1 MTHRNAG
8 AALAIVVLTVGPH
21 GAAAQD
27 RAIRADGATVIL
39 HPDGRWEIALA
50 PPAAAAA
57 AAARALTTANVFFGN
72 LHSHTSYSDGSGT
85 PTDAYLH
92 ARDVAGLD
100 FLAITEHNHKNAPSD
115 IATDHNLYNGS
126 QDSSLISAAGRFNE
140 SGRFVAL
147 YGQEFSSIGSG
158 NHANVLDVRDVID
171 EADVPN
177 GRWDKLLGSWLPSH
191 KDSEGLGAVM
201 LLNHPAQSS
210 SPNAKEY
217 GIDDFPTAA
226 QWRDSLDP
234 HAELINIVNGPSHDG
249 DAPGRPSE
257 SEFLRYLNLGL
268 HVAPTADQDNH
279 RLNWGSAAPTRTGVW
294 ADALTKHD
302 LLTALRRRH
311 VYATEDQNLRIIG
324 TVNGALM
331 GTRFVGADVPASGA
345 ALDIKVTFLD
355 EDEPGAVYTVDVFRD
370 VVRRCGR
377 GRRREA
383 ACPRR
388 ETAR

>member
-1 MTHRNAG
+1 MLAQPGHRRPDS
-8 AALAIVVLTVGPH
+8 VGPH

-177 GRWDKLLGSWLPSH
+177 GQWDKLLGSWLPSH
-191 KDSEGLGAVM
+191 KDSEGLSAVM
-201 LLNHPAQSS
+201 LLTIPPRQQPEREGVRHRRLPDRC
-210 SPNAKEY
+210 P
-217 GIDDFPTAA
+217 
-226 QWRDSLDP
+226 
-234 HAELINIVNGPSHDG
+234 
-249 DAPGRPSE
+249 
-257 SEFLRYLNLGL
+257 
-268 HVAPTADQDNH
+268 VARFARSARGADQH
-279 RLNWGSAAPTRTGVW
+279 RERSFARRRCAGSAQR
-294 ADALTKHD
+294 K
-302 LLTALRRRH
+302 R
-311 VYATEDQNLRIIG
+311 
-324 TVNGALM
+324 
-331 GTRFVGADVPASGA
+331 VPA
-345 ALDIKVTFLD
+345 DT
-355 EDEPGAVYTVDVFRD
+355 
-370 VVRRCGR
+370 
-377 GRRREA
+377 
-383 ACPRR
+383 
-388 ETAR
+388 